1 MFYLYKGKKT
11 RAISDM
17 EISPAKT
24 YSRWQILQI
33 GGINDIMFDLSTHLG
48 YNSPSESSCDFV
60 HGWLEKIGLCPFQKN
75 NPAFFLI
82 SQTN

>member
-1 MFYLYKGKKT
+1 
-11 RAISDM
+11 M

-60 HGWLEKIGLCPFQKN
+60 HGWLEKIGLSPF
-75 NPAFFLI
+75 
-82 SQTN
+82 